1 MEELDIP
8 IKVSYAQNRED
19 IFLEYFLRDVE
30 KGYYVDVGANDPT
43 KDSVTKLFYDKG
55 WSGINIEPISSFY
68 KKLRETR
75 PRDINLEIG
84 VSSRNG
90 SEVFR
95 EYVSYHGLSTMASDM
110 KDIYNED
117 EDPNFTNYKEYDVTV
132 MTLESIFKE
141 YNVKHIHFLKIDVEG
156 FEEQVLAGNDW
167 NIYRPEIICIE
178 ANHLLRDWR
187 PLLEKSDYLLAFNDG
202 LNDYYVSKESKKR
215 MQEFSYIEA
224 ALPAQI
230 LSYPVVKAVN
240 TLVANENDSLFL
252 NNLKLMSRSEQLE
265 YELMTANSQLK
276 EMHNFKS
283 LIKILLYSI
292 NSTIENSIYPIY
304 RRNKIHFFKAE
315 PVLLVDDIEQQ
326 STLIDNYDMQYLPQL
341 KYNNDFLKSYLLKFY
356 RLFVAGLIYVMK
368 LKLRFFRKIS
378 RLLRGKK

>member
-265 YELMTANSQLK
+265 YE
-276 EMHNFKS
+276 
-283 LIKILLYSI
+283 
-292 NSTIENSIYPIY
+292 
-304 RRNKIHFFKAE
+304 
-315 PVLLVDDIEQQ
+315 
-326 STLIDNYDMQYLPQL
+326 
-341 KYNNDFLKSYLLKFY
+341 
-356 RLFVAGLIYVMK
+356 
-368 LKLRFFRKIS
+368 
-378 RLLRGKK
+378 